1 MDDLERAHIRASKL
15 VFKLSRN
22 SNADQLNKL
31 KGWNNL
37 SFYYTKRLLVEAY
50 KSYYRCNT
58 NVLNDLVML
67 KQSSYCLRKSMNIEF
82 PSPKSEISRLTFRHR
97 AAIAWNSLP
106 DSIKKSSSFECFKK
120 RLRSSKDLINS
131 ISYNKESSM
140 IRNRNEEFLY

>member
-1 MDDLERAHIRASKL
+1 MILSMLIYELLNLYLNFQGIWMLINWINWKAGTIYHFFIIR
-15 VFKLSRN
+15 
-22 SNADQLNKL
+22 
-31 KGWNNL
+31 
-37 SFYYTKRLLVEAY
+37 VESY

-67 KQSSYCLRKSMNIEF
+67 KQSSHCLRKSMNIKF
-82 PSPKSEISRLTFRHR
+82 PSPKSEIGRLTFRHR

-106 DSIKKSSSFECFKK
+106 DSIKKSSSLECFKK

-131 ISYNKESSM
+131 ISYNKEFS

>member
-1 MDDLERAHIRASKL
+1 MI
-15 VFKLSRN
+15 LSVLIYEL
-22 SNADQLNKL
+22 LNLFLNFQGLRMLINWINWKAVTIYH
-31 KGWNNL
+31 
-37 SFYYTKRLLVEAY
+37 FFYTKRLLVEVY

-58 NVLNDLVML
+58 NVLNDLVVL
-67 KQSSYCLRKSMNIEF
+67 KQSSHCLRKSMNIKF
-82 PSPKSEISRLTFRHR
+82 PSPKSEIGRLTFRHR

-106 DSIKKSSSFECFKK
+106 DSIKKSSSLECFKK